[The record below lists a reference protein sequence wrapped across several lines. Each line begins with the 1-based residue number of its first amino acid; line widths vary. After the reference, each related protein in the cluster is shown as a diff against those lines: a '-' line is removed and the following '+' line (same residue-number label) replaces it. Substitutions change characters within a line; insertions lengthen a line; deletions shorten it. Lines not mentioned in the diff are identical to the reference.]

1 MSKKNI
7 NTDDLNEII
16 DWGKKLLHLIYIV
29 LMVAVI
35 LGVILFCQNFG
46 IFNFLSKLLKILS
59 PLFIG
64 FIIAWLFNPLI
75 ISLRK
80 KGFSKS
86 LSTIVVYLIFV
97 LLLALLIKVFIPL
110 IYSQLNDFIKM
121 IPDLSNSVSNYVS
134 DLFNN
139 TSGGQIDLSA
149 TREKLLT
156 GIQSYGDNLSSNLP
170 TTALN
175 IIKGFFSGLGIF
187 GLSLIIGVYMSFDFD
202 KLSTNIIK
210 IIPKKN
216 QKEIFDLLNKI
227 GEEVRKCVNGTLLV
241 ACMVFICDTVGF
253 AIIGLDSALLF
264 GFFCGLTDLIPYI
277 GPYIGGSL
285 AVLVGFSQNPLMG
298 VGVLIIAVVVQCIEN
313 YVLQPMVM
321 SRATQMNPVLIMVW
335 LLIFGYFF
343 GILGMILATP
353 CLAILK
359 VLNSF
364 LIKKFNL
371 FNQKKS
377 SVVAD

>member
-16 DWGKKLLHLIYIV
+16 DWGRKLLHLIYVV

-35 LGVILFCQNFG
+35 LGVILFCRNFG
-46 IFNFLSKLLKILS
+46 IFNFLGKLLKILS

-75 ISLRK
+75 LSLRK
-80 KGFSKS
+80 KGFSKT

-97 LLLALLIKVFIPL
+97 LLIALLIKVFIPL

-121 IPDLSNSVSNYVS
+121 IPNLSDSISNYVS
-134 DLFNN
+134 DLFNA
-139 TSGGQIDLSA
+139 SGGQIDLSS
-149 TREKLLT
+149 TKDKLLAS
-156 GIQSYGDNLSSNLP
+156 IQAYGDNLSSNLP

-175 IIKGFFSGLGIF
+175 IIKGFFSGLGVF
-187 GLSLIIGVYMSFDFD
+187 GLGLIIGVYMSLDFD
-202 KLSTNIIK
+202 KLSTNLIK
-210 IIPKKN
+210 IIPRKN

-253 AIIGLDSALLF
+253 AIIGLNSALLF

-285 AVLVGFSQNPLMG
+285 AVLVGFTQNPLMG
-298 VGVLIIAVVVQCIEN
+298 IGVLIIAVVVQCIEN

-371 FNQKKS
+371 FNQKKT

>member
-16 DWGKKLLHLIYIV
+16 DWGRKLLHLIYVV

-35 LGVILFCQNFG
+35 LGVILFCRNFG
-46 IFNFLSKLLKILS
+46 IFNFLGKLLKILS

-75 ISLRK
+75 LSLRK
-80 KGFSKS
+80 KGFSKT

-97 LLLALLIKVFIPL
+97 LLIALLIKVFIPL

-121 IPDLSNSVSNYVS
+121 IPNLSDSISNYVS
-134 DLFNN
+134 DLFNA
-139 TSGGQIDLSA
+139 SGGQIDLSS
-149 TREKLLT
+149 TKDKLLAS
-156 GIQSYGDNLSSNLP
+156 IQAYGDNLSSNLP

-175 IIKGFFSGLGIF
+175 IIKGFFSGLGVF
-187 GLSLIIGVYMSFDFD
+187 GLGLIIGVYMSLDFD
-202 KLSTNIIK
+202 KLSTNLIK
-210 IIPKKN
+210 IIPRKN

-253 AIIGLDSALLF
+253 AIIGLNSALLF

-285 AVLVGFSQNPLMG
+285 AVLVGFTQNPLMSI
-298 VGVLIIAVVVQCIEN
+298 GVLIIAVVVQCIEN

-371 FNQKKS
+371 FNQKKT

>member
-16 DWGKKLLHLIYIV
+16 DWGRKLLHLIYVV

-35 LGVILFCQNFG
+35 LGVILFCRNFG
-46 IFNFLSKLLKILS
+46 IFNFLGKLLKILS

-75 ISLRK
+75 LSLRK
-80 KGFSKS
+80 KGFSKT

-97 LLLALLIKVFIPL
+97 LLIALLIKVFIPL

-121 IPDLSNSVSNYVS
+121 IPNLSDSISNYVS
-134 DLFNN
+134 DLFNA
-139 TSGGQIDLSA
+139 SGGQIDLSS
-149 TREKLLT
+149 TKDKLLAS
-156 GIQSYGDNLSSNLP
+156 IQAYGDSLSSNLP

-175 IIKGFFSGLGIF
+175 IIKGFFSGLGVF
-187 GLSLIIGVYMSFDFD
+187 GLGLIIGVYMSLDFD
-202 KLSTNIIK
+202 KLSTNLIK
-210 IIPKKN
+210 IIPRKN

-253 AIIGLDSALLF
+253 AIIGLNSALLF

-285 AVLVGFSQNPLMG
+285 AVLVGFTQNPLMG
-298 VGVLIIAVVVQCIEN
+298 IGVLRIDGVGQWMEK
-313 YVLQPMVM
+313 YGLQPMVM

-371 FNQKKS
+371 FNQKKT

>member
-1 MSKKNI
+1 
-7 NTDDLNEII
+7 
-16 DWGKKLLHLIYIV
+16 
-29 LMVAVI
+29 
-35 LGVILFCQNFG
+35 
-46 IFNFLSKLLKILS
+46 
-59 PLFIG
+59 
-64 FIIAWLFNPLI
+64 
-75 ISLRK
+75 
-80 KGFSKS
+80 
-86 LSTIVVYLIFV
+86 
-97 LLLALLIKVFIPL
+97 
-110 IYSQLNDFIKM
+110 
-121 IPDLSNSVSNYVS
+121 
-134 DLFNN
+134 
-139 TSGGQIDLSA
+139 
-149 TREKLLT
+149 
-156 GIQSYGDNLSSNLP
+156 
-170 TTALN
+170 
-175 IIKGFFSGLGIF
+175 
-187 GLSLIIGVYMSFDFD
+187 MSFDFD

>member
-16 DWGKKLLHLIYIV
+16 DWGRKLLHLIYVV

-35 LGVILFCQNFG
+35 LGVILFCRNFG
-46 IFNFLSKLLKILS
+46 IFNFLGKLLKILS

-75 ISLRK
+75 LSLRK
-80 KGFSKS
+80 KGFSKT

-97 LLLALLIKVFIPL
+97 LLIALLIKVFIPL

-121 IPDLSNSVSNYVS
+121 IPNLSDSISNYVS
-134 DLFNN
+134 DLFNA
-139 TSGGQIDLSA
+139 SGGQIDLSS
-149 TREKLLT
+149 TKDKLLAS
-156 GIQSYGDNLSSNLP
+156 IQAYGDSLSSNLP

-175 IIKGFFSGLGIF
+175 IIKGFFSGLGVF
-187 GLSLIIGVYMSFDFD
+187 GLGLIIGVYMSLDFD
-202 KLSTNIIK
+202 KLSTNLIK
-210 IIPKKN
+210 IIPRKN

-253 AIIGLDSALLF
+253 AIIGLNSALLF

-285 AVLVGFSQNPLMG
+285 AVLVGFTQNPLMG
-298 VGVLIIAVVVQCIEN
+298 IGVLIIAVVVQCIEN

-371 FNQKKS
+371 FNQKKT